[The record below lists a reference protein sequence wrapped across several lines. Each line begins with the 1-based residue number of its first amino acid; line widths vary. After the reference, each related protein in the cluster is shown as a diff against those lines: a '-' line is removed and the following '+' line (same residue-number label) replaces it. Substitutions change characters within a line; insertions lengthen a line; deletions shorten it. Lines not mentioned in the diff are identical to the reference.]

1 MHENNANNTII
12 MNTATRKKII
22 DIPESVFR
30 TLTIKSAAKGTNLKN
45 YIENL
50 VIRDAEDLE
59 DAKDYAFLCKNNPE
73 GNIPLD
79 EEQQKAFEKFLG
91 V

>member
-1 MHENNANNTII
+1 MEHYQ
-12 MNTATRKKII
+12 
-22 DIPESVFR
+22 
-30 TLTIKSAAKGTNLKN
+30 N

-79 EEQQKAFEKFLG
+79 EEQQKAFEEFLG

>member
-1 MHENNANNTII
+1 MQ
-12 MNTATRKKII
+12 
-22 DIPESVFR
+22 
-30 TLTIKSAAKGTNLKN
+30 TLLQTHWMEHYQN

-59 DAKDYAFLCKNNPE
+59 DAKDYAFLCKNNSE

-79 EEQQKAFEKFLG
+79 EEQQKAFEEFLG